1 LTKFHTIVA
10 NASIPSSFGLEEL
23 VEALEA
29 RVAVLVLDK
38 SPATACCDAR
48 NCKNEP
54 VACNI
59 ELLDRS
65 KTIVDWTP
73 AFPAKRSSVSESAD
87 VEF

>member
-1 LTKFHTIVA
+1 LTKSHTIVA

-23 VEALEA
+23 VDALEA

-38 SPATACCDAR
+38 SPATACGGAR

-54 VACNI
+54 AACNI
-59 ELLDRS
+59 VLLDRS
-65 KTIVDWTP
+65 RTIVDWTP
-73 AFPAKRSSVSESAD
+73 AFPAKRASVSESIE